1 MKWLDRVLIFTA
13 GVSILSI
20 IYLFSASQISSN
32 YVQVKNLPKDGDV
45 VVYNEEVEAALEKYF
60 ESIQSDP
67 SIEEEEKRLFEEN
80 DTTEKNHP
88 GEDIKNETSG
98 KDIPP
103 EKKESDVNP
112 ESPSKSEKEIAPG
125 FRIVHHSVQ
134 NGESIWRIARKY
146 GVSVAT
152 ITSANPDKARKMI
165 QPGDELDIPS
175 QNGIFYPVKN
185 GDTLGG
191 IAKRYKIKSLAIKE
205 ANGLT
210 SNAIHKNQK
219 LFLPGAK
226 EIPRKKTS
234 WRSLFV
240 MPLHGRITSGF
251 GWRKSPFGGQRH
263 FHTGIDIGGNPVG
276 TRVRAATDGV
286 VVYSGWGGQFGNMI
300 ILKHKNGYFSV
311 YAHLSR
317 IIAEKNKYVKRGAII
332 GNVGS
337 TGLSTGPHLHFEI
350 RHLGNHINPF
360 IALKLKEK
368 VYIKG

>member
-1 MKWLDRVLIFTA
+1 MKWLDRILIFTA

-80 DTTEKNHP
+80 ETPDKILP
-88 GEDIKNETSG
+88 GEDSKMVSSGKEITPEKNES
-98 KDIPP
+98 
-103 EKKESDVNP
+103 EVNE
-112 ESPSKSEKEIAPG
+112 ESPSESGKEISSG
-125 FRIVHHSVQ
+125 FRLIRHTVQ
-134 NGESIWRIARKY
+134 SGESIWRIARKY
-146 GVSVAT
+146 GVSIAT

-165 QPGDELDIPS
+165 QPGDALDIPS
-175 QNGIFYPVKN
+175 KNGIVYPVKS

-191 IAKRYKIKSLAIKE
+191 IAKRYKIKSLEIKE

-240 MPLHGRITSGF
+240 MPLNGRITSGF

-276 TRVRAATDGV
+276 TRVRAAGDGV
-286 VVYSGWGGQFGNMI
+286 VVFSGWGGQFGNML

-317 IIAEKNKYVKRGAII
+317 INAGKNKYVKRGAII

-337 TGLSTGPHLHFEI
+337 SGLSTGPHLHFEI
-350 RHLGNHINPF
+350 RQYGNHMNPLK
-360 IALKLKEK
+360 ALKLKEK